1 MYKIQSRTIFGWFD
15 IMGDFET
22 IQEAQEKIPVL
33 QKKLN
38 YEGTAYQITSIL
50 RIVDRNEMAVNE
62 NYVYDETDLDYF
74 S

>member
-22 IQEAQEKIPVL
+22 IEEAQEKIPTL

-38 YEGTAYQITSIL
+38 YEGTAYQITSVM
-50 RIVDRNEMAVNE
+50 RIVDTGEEGVNE
-62 NYVYDETDLDYF
+62 NYVYQKDEFLG
-74 S
+74 